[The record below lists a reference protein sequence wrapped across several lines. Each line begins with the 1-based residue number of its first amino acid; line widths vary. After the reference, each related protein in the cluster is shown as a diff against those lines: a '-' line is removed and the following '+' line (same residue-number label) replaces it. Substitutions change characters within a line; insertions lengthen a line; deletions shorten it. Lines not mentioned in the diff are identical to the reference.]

1 MKKQTAHTKQ
11 RAPADVD
18 MLFEVSW
25 EACNKV
31 GGIYTVLMSKAERL
45 VSHYRNNYVLVGPY
59 FQNKTKG
66 EFQEQKPE
74 ERLQR
79 VFDELEHHTGILC
92 HFGTWLIKGE
102 PSLILIDFS
111 AFWGQLSFCKGNLWQ
126 WYGIDSLRAER
137 DFDEP
142 VLWAYA
148 AGMLLEKIKHAYGD
162 QSITAQFHEWLSGAG
177 ILYLKQNGIS
187 IGTVFTT
194 HATTLARTFA
204 YQNIDFYSLF
214 GSINPDEEARK
225 YNIAAKHQLEKQAA
239 LHCHVL
245 TTVSEITSMEVEH
258 FLGRKVDGVLPNGLD
273 AKKFFTFEE
282 ITLKHQI
289 QRNRLREFLLFY
301 FFPYYAFDIEH
312 TLFYFTAARYEFH
325 AKGIDVYLKALAN
338 LNQRLSKTKTKRTIV
353 AFIFVPGQT
362 QGINPELIENRELF
376 QDIKNS
382 AQEVSA
388 QTNDRL
394 LYLLT
399 EGKTITESALFQEDF
414 LFEVKKKILRL
425 KRGGNPPLSTHILS
439 DCNDVIIR
447 TCREV
452 GLLNTPE
459 DRVKIVFYPTYL
471 TGHDGLANLSYEES
485 IQACHLGV
493 FPSFYEP
500 WGYTPLEAMSFGV
513 SAVTTD
519 LAGFGRFCQRLKT
532 DKKHPGIMVID
543 RLGKTDESVTLA
555 LTDILHRFA
564 LGSHED
570 RVKNKIQARALAESA
585 DWGNLVQ
592 NYINA
597 HKQAVAKL

>member
-1 MKKQTAHTKQ
+1 MKKQTARTTQWASAH
-11 RAPADVD
+11 VD

-45 VSHYRNNYVLVGPY
+45 VSHYHKNYFLIGPY
-59 FQNKTKG
+59 FQNKIKG
-66 EFQEQKPE
+66 EFQECKPE
-74 ERLQR
+74 ESLQR
-79 VFDELEHHTGILC
+79 VFDELEHQTGIRC
-92 HFGTWLIKGE
+92 RFGTWLIKGE

-111 AFWGQLSFCKGNLWQ
+111 AFWGQISFCKRNLWQ
-126 WYGIDSLRAER
+126 WYGIDSLGTGH

-148 AGMLLEKIKHAYGD
+148 VGMLLEKIKHAYGD
-162 QSITAQFHEWLSGAG
+162 RAITAQFHEWLSGAG
-177 ILYLKQNGIS
+177 ILYLKHNGIN

-214 GSINPDEEARK
+214 GSINPDEEAHK
-225 YNIAAKHQLEKQAA
+225 YNIGAKHQLEKQAA
-239 LHCHVL
+239 LQCHVL

-258 FLGRKVDGVLPNGLD
+258 FLGRKVDKVLPNGLD
-273 AKKFFTFEE
+273 AKKFLTFED
-282 ITLKHQI
+282 ITIKHQI

-301 FFPYYAFDIEH
+301 FFPYYTFTIEH
-312 TLFYFTAARYEFH
+312 TLFYFIAARYEFH

-338 LNQRLSKTKTKRTIV
+338 LNQRLIKTKTKRTIV
-353 AFIFVPGQT
+353 AFIFVPAQT

-382 AQEVSA
+382 AQEVST
-388 QTNDRL
+388 QTNDRM
-394 LYLLT
+394 LYLFT
-399 EGKTITESALFQEDF
+399 EGKTITESGLFEEDF

-425 KRGGNPPLSTHILS
+425 KREGNPPLATHVLS
-439 DCNDVIIR
+439 DGNDAVIS

-452 GLLNTPE
+452 GLLNSQG

-485 IQACHLGV
+485 IQACHLGI

-519 LAGFGRFCQRLKT
+519 LAGFGRFCQHLKT

-555 LTDILHRFA
+555 LADIMHRFA
-564 LGSHED
+564 IGSHED

-585 DWGNLVQ
+585 DWGDLVQ
-592 NYINA
+592 HYIDA
-597 HKQAVAKL
+597 HKQAIAKL